1 MCAFCSIAYFVMISI
16 LQVYMM
22 YLEKNIFYQG
32 VEKVRGGGDGVW
44 CFSSDMG
51 RFDDRYT
58 LSVTY
63 RQGNSSG
70 SAAVTKSVANYIT
83 EEGQIIVPALAKEV
97 KLLQEK
103 LSKENNKH
111 K

>member
-51 RFDDRYT
+51 RFDDR
-58 LSVTY
+58 
-63 RQGNSSG
+63 
-70 SAAVTKSVANYIT
+70 
-83 EEGQIIVPALAKEV
+83 
-97 KLLQEK
+97 
-103 LSKENNKH
+103 
-111 K
+111 